1 LKPLKSIYATV
12 IVFFICI
19 SYDNDMRTQENGRY
33 FDEDIDDKSEKKN
46 NQRFLSSSQD
56 RSRQLQQ
63 KTQLVRCSI
72 CQFFE
77 NVYVIV

>member
-1 LKPLKSIYATV
+1 
-12 IVFFICI
+12 
-19 SYDNDMRTQENGRY
+19 MRTQENGRY